1 MCHTMESPQSAT
13 VSRSVGR
20 VSLYPR
26 DITQMLLPDS
36 PGDSSG
42 AGGEAGQSW
51 KQASLEVCF
60 LSIVGLPEVIFGRNN
75 TEVGST
81 DRGLLEM

>member
-1 MCHTMESPQSAT
+1 M
-13 VSRSVGR
+13 
-20 VSLYPR
+20 
-26 DITQMLLPDS
+26 
-36 PGDSSG
+36 

-81 DRGLLEM
+81 DRGLLELWEPYTYCRGRAVVPKVEDDTRMTGENIMFLTGKE